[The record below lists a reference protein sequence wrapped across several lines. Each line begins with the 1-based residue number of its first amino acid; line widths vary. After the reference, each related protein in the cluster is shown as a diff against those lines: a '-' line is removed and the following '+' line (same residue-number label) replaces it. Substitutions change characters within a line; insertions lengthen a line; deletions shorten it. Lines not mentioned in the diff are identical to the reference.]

1 MTMASSQLWI
11 VAYDSPSNQRRRK
24 LAQLLEGYG
33 QRIQWSVFVCRLRNE
48 QLRALRWQL
57 ERRIDAGQDRVCL
70 WPVAGQQVASIVV
83 MGLSPPDPEPAD
95 YIL

>member
-1 MTMASSQLWI
+1 MERTQLWI
-11 VAYDSPSNQRRRK
+11 VAYDSPSDQRRRK
-24 LAQLLEGYG
+24 LSQLLQGYG
-33 QRIQWSVFVCRLRNE
+33 QRLQWSVFECRLRE
-48 QLRALRWQL
+48 DQFHALRWQL
-57 ERRIDAGQDRVCL
+57 ERRIDSGQDRVCF